1 MTDNM
6 TFNLKAPN
14 YFQGWVFSE
23 IHINPIIAKLLYVK
37 KFWENDSLQYRYTTL
52 KATSYR
58 PQQGTTLW

>member
-1 MTDNM
+1 MTMMIMKWIIMMMVMMTDNM

-37 KFWENDSLQYRYTTL
+37 KF
-52 KATSYR
+52 
-58 PQQGTTLW
+58 